1 MKVVLQKE
9 FLELIQQHKGLI
21 YKVCHIYAHDEAS
34 KQDLFQEIV
43 IQLWKSFGSFRGEAK
58 ISTWMYRIA
67 LNTALTDLRKR
78 KTKVDLHYTDQS
90 NLDIEEVEYDSQR
103 DEEEKLLYS
112 AIAKLSQI
120 EKAVVMMYLEDKSY
134 EEMEEVLGIS
144 QGTLRVKMNR
154 IKEKLRLLV
163 KTESHGT

>member
-1 MKVVLQKE
+1 LKATLQKE

-21 YKVCHIYAHDEAS
+21 YKVCYLYAHDEAS

-43 IQLWKSFGSFRGEAK
+43 IQLWKLFGSFRGEAK

-67 LNTALTDLRKR
+67 LNTALTDLRRR

-90 NLDIEEVEYDSQR
+90 NLDIEEVQYDSQR
-103 DEEEKLLYS
+103 DEEEKLLYR

-163 KTESHGT
+163 KIESHGT